1 MQFVIFCNLRYR
13 FLRNIIH
20 LTFLSLFVSVKH
32 CNFTKKEAMN
42 LTQEDWI
49 EQLEADSNAVILD
62 VRTEDEYNDGI
73 IASALNIDIHQGP
86 AFISAIEALDKS
98 KNYYVYC
105 RSGARSAK
113 ACEIMN
119 ELGFENAYN
128 LLGGILAW
136 NGEIVAPD

>member
-1 MQFVIFCNLRYR
+1 
-13 FLRNIIH
+13 
-20 LTFLSLFVSVKH
+20 
-32 CNFTKKEAMN
+32 MN
-42 LTQEDWI
+42 LEQHNWM

-73 IASALNIDIHQGP
+73 IASALNIDFYQGP
-86 AFISAIEALDKS
+86 AFIAAIEALDKT

-119 ELGFENAYN
+119 ELGFEHAYN